1 MRAKGSASRAALAAA
16 MLLTGL
22 PAQAAP
28 PRFIDVSQALPG
40 GHSYEGGWEHFVG
53 GGVALFDCNG
63 DGYPEI
69 AAAGGA
75 APSVLFVNRSGAPA
89 AGGATDPAVPFRFER
104 AALPAGTAVT
114 GIWPLDI
121 DGDEVTDLA
130 VARVGENLLLRG
142 TGGCGFV
149 RANEAWGFDG
159 GAEWSTAFSAT
170 WPAHAQRPTLAF
182 GNYVDRDDPEGPFGT
197 CAPNMLH
204 RPAGEGYD
212 SVALE
217 PGFCALSLLFSD
229 PEGAGE
235 AVLRISNDRH
245 YYVRGGREQMWE
257 LDPLRERREED
268 GWPDLSIWG
277 MGIAQRDLDGDGLQE
292 VVLTSMGDQLL
303 MYGRPG
309 GWEAAPYAAGAAAQR
324 PFIGDDGR
332 PSTGWHPEFADVDND
347 GRDDLFIAKGNVD
360 QMPSNATR
368 DPNNLLM
375 QRLDGRFAEA
385 AQAAGVASM
394 DRARGAALAD
404 LDRDGRLDL
413 VVVNRRAP
421 MQLWR
426 NVTRA
431 GGHIFVTLRGPAGN
445 RGAVGARIELR
456 LPDGTRRM
464 REVTVGG
471 GHGGG
476 QWGPQHF
483 GLGAVQEAQMRAAMP
498 GATPGPWW
506 PVRAGGDYLLDL
518 SADPAHIAP
527 R

>member
-1 MRAKGSASRAALAAA
+1 MRRAPLPAALALLAVAA
-16 MLLTGL
+16 A
-22 PAQAAP
+22 PALAAP
-28 PRFIDVSQALPG
+28 PRFAQMDEALPG

-53 GGVALFDCNG
+53 GGVAVFDCNG

-69 AAAGGA
+69 AAAGGT
-75 APSVLFVNRSGAPA
+75 APAVLFVNRSGDRPEPGMPDVAL
-89 AGGATDPAVPFRFER
+89 RFER
-104 AALPAGTAVT
+104 AAFAAGEGVT
-114 GIWPLDI
+114 GLWPFDM
-121 DGDEVTDLA
+121 DGDERVDLA
-130 VARVGENLLLRG
+130 VTRVGENLLLRG
-142 TGGCGFV
+142 TGNCGFE
-149 RANEAWGFDG
+149 RANALWGFEG
-159 GAEWSTAFSAT
+159 GSAWSTAFSAT
-170 WPAHAQRPTLAF
+170 WMAGATRPVLAF

-204 RPAGEGYD
+204 RPHASGY
-212 SVALE
+212 VAEPLA
-217 PGFCALSLLFSD
+217 PGFCALSMLFSD
-229 PEGAGE
+229 PGGTGQAQ
-235 AVLRISNDRH
+235 LRISNDRH

-257 LDPLRERREED
+257 LDPLRERRGDD

-277 MGIAQRDLDGDGLQE
+277 MGIAQRDIDGDGMQD
-292 VVLTSMGDQLL
+292 VMLTSMGDQLL
-303 MYGRPG
+303 MFGRPQ

-347 GRDDLFIAKGNVD
+347 GLDDLFIAKGNVD
-360 QMPSNATR
+360 QMPSNAAH

-375 QRLDGRFAEA
+375 QRPAGQFTETA
-385 AQAAGVASM
+385 AAAGVASTA
-394 DRARGAALAD
+394 RGRGAALAD

-431 GGHIFVTLRGPAGN
+431 GGHLFVTLRGPSGN
-445 RGAVGARIELR
+445 RGAVGARIEL
-456 LPDGTRRM
+456 LMPDGRIAL
-464 REVTVGG
+464 REITVGG

-483 GLGAVQEAQMRAAMP
+483 GLGSAP
-498 GATPGPWW
+498 GAMLRVTRPGGSAGPWM
-506 PVRAGGDYLLDL
+506 PVAAGGDYLLDIGGAEARL
-518 SADPAHIAP
+518 EK